1 MKCKEISEAYKRLQN
16 LKAKFRYIQIGT
28 ENIKKRIY
36 DPYET
41 ELDRWQWE
49 MQNQYEILD
58 NRYALKDLE
67 NEIKEIRKT
76 IKKMNK
82 KQSLKKVRTFYD

>member
-1 MKCKEISEAYKRLQN
+1 MKHKEISEAYKRLQN
-16 LKAKFRYIQIGT
+16 LKAKFRYWQLGT

-41 ELDRWQWE
+41 ELDRHQWE
-49 MQNQYEILD
+49 MHNQYEILD
-58 NRYALKDLE
+58 NRYVLKNLE
-67 NEIKEIRKT
+67 NEIKEVRKT

-82 KQSLKKVRTFYD
+82 EQIQKNNN

>member
-1 MKCKEISEAYKRLQN
+1 MHKIQYKEISDANKEMSQ
-16 LKAKFRYIQIGT
+16 LKEKFRYWQLGT

-41 ELDRWQWE
+41 ELDRHQWE
-49 MQNQYEILD
+49 IHNQYEILE
-58 NRYALKDLE
+58 NRCVLKDLE
-67 NEIKEIRKT
+67 NEIKELRKT

-82 KQSLKKVRTFYD
+82 EQNLKNNK